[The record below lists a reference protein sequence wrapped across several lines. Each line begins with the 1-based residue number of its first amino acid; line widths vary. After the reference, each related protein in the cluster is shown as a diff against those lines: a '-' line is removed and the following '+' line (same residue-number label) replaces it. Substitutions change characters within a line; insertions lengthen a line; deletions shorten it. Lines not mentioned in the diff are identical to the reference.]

1 MKKNGMNY
9 SKYTA
14 YPIVDLPDRT
24 WPDRTISKAPIWCS
38 VDLRDG
44 NQALPMPMNV
54 EEKLAMFQLLVAIGF
69 KEIEV
74 GFPSASATEFA
85 FVRKLIE
92 EHLIPTDVTIQV
104 LTQAREHLIRKT
116 FEAVRGAERVIVHLY
131 NSTSRQQRDVVFRKD
146 RAEIKKIA
154 VDGTLLVRRLREE
167 SGFPEA
173 IRFEYSPE
181 SFTGTELDYALEV
194 CHAVMDVW
202 GADRHKKIILNL
214 PSTVEMSS
222 PNVYADRIEWFCRN
236 IKERQAAL
244 ISVHPHNDRGTAVA
258 TAELALMAGA
268 DRVEGA
274 LFGNGERCGNM
285 DIVILALNL
294 FSQGIDPDLDFSNLP
309 KIREIY
315 SRCTR
320 MQVHPRHPYAGELV
334 YTAFSGSHQDAIS
347 KGMKAHQR
355 SGSGIWDVPY
365 LPIDPQ
371 DVGCNY
377 EAIVRINSQSGKGG
391 VAYVLEQDYG
401 IQIPKWMQP
410 DFAEAVQ
417 AVADRTGEEL
427 SPERI
432 HELFHEEYVS
442 LKVPFTLKKCH
453 ISWDDE
459 EPERNDEEATII
471 TCLVQMKERELNID
485 AKGNGPVDAFVKG
498 FMEVSGIEFRIDNYA
513 EHAIGSSAGALA
525 VAYIQMGCP
534 DGRISYGAG
543 IDSNISLASI
553 KAVVS
558 ALNRLP

>member
-1 MKKNGMNY
+1 MKKNVMNY
-9 SKYTA
+9 RKYTA
-14 YPIVDLPDRT
+14 YPAVEITERT
-24 WPDRTISKAPIWCS
+24 WPDKTIVKAPVWCS

-44 NQALPMPMNV
+44 NQALPVPMSV
-54 EEKLAMFQLLVAIGF
+54 DEKVAMFQLLVSIGF

-85 FVRKLIE
+85 FVRRLIE
-92 EHLIPTDVTIQV
+92 QHLIPSDVTIQV

-116 FEAVRGAERVIVHLY
+116 FEAVRGADRVIVHLY
-131 NSTSRQQRDVVFRKD
+131 NSTSRQQRDVVFRKNRD
-146 RAEIKKIA
+146 EIRDIA
-154 VDGTLLVRRLREE
+154 VIGTTLVRQLKEE
-167 SGFPEA
+167 SGNSA

-194 CHAVMDVW
+194 CHAVMDAW
-202 GADRHKKIILNL
+202 GADEHEKIILNL
-214 PSTVEMSS
+214 PSTVEMSR
-222 PNVYADRIEWFCRN
+222 PNIYADRIEWFSRN
-236 IKERQAAL
+236 LRNRNAAL
-244 ISVHPHNDRGTAVA
+244 ISVHAHNDRGTAVA

-268 DRVEGA
+268 DRIEGA

-285 DIVILALNL
+285 DIVTMALNL
-294 FSQGIDPDLDFSNLP
+294 FSQGVDPELDFSDLP
-309 KIREIY
+309 RIREVY
-315 SRCTR
+315 CKCTR
-320 MQVHPRHPYAGELV
+320 MDVHPRHPYAGDLV

-347 KGMKAHQR
+347 KGMKALQ
-355 SGSGIWDVPY
+355 GSKDGVWDVPY

-432 HELFHEEYVS
+432 HDLFHKEYVKLS
-442 LKVPFTLKKCH
+442 EPFLLKKCH

-459 EPERNDEEATII
+459 DPDRNDEEATII
-471 TCLVQMKERELNID
+471 TCTVQMKDREFHID

-498 FMEVSGIEFRIDNYA
+498 FVDVSGLEFSIENYS

-525 VAYIQMGCP
+525 VAYIRIGCT
-534 DGRISYGAG
+534 DGRVSFGAG

-553 KAVVS
+553 KAIMS

>member
-1 MKKNGMNY
+1 MKKNVMNY
-9 SKYTA
+9 RKYTA
-14 YPIVDLPDRT
+14 YPAVEITGRT
-24 WPDRTISKAPIWCS
+24 WPDKTIVKAPVWCS

-44 NQALPMPMNV
+44 NQALPVPMSV
-54 EEKLAMFQLLVAIGF
+54 DEKVAMFQLLVSIGF

-85 FVRKLIE
+85 FVRRLIE
-92 EHLIPTDVTIQV
+92 QHLIPSDVTIQV

-116 FEAVRGAERVIVHLY
+116 FEAVRGADRVIVHLY
-131 NSTSRQQRDVVFRKD
+131 NSTSRQQRDVVFRKNRD
-146 RAEIKKIA
+146 EIRDIA
-154 VDGTLLVRRLREE
+154 VIGTTLVRQLKEE
-167 SGFPEA
+167 SGNSA

-194 CHAVMDVW
+194 CHAVMDAW
-202 GADRHKKIILNL
+202 GADEHEKIILNL
-214 PSTVEMSS
+214 PSTVEMSR
-222 PNVYADRIEWFCRN
+222 PNIYADRIEWFSRN
-236 IKERQAAL
+236 LRNRNAAL
-244 ISVHPHNDRGTAVA
+244 ISVHAHNDRGTAVA

-268 DRVEGA
+268 DRIEGA

-285 DIVILALNL
+285 DIVTMALNL
-294 FSQGIDPDLDFSNLP
+294 FSQGVDPELDFSDLP
-309 KIREIY
+309 RIREVY
-315 SRCTR
+315 CKCTR
-320 MQVHPRHPYAGELV
+320 MDVHPRHPYAGDLV

-347 KGMKAHQR
+347 KGMKALQ
-355 SGSGIWDVPY
+355 GSKDGVWDVPY

-432 HELFHEEYVS
+432 HDLFHKEYVKLS
-442 LKVPFTLKKCH
+442 EPFLLKKCH

-459 EPERNDEEATII
+459 DPDRNDEEATII
-471 TCLVQMKERELNID
+471 TCTVQMKDREFHID

-498 FMEVSGIEFRIDNYA
+498 FVDVSGLEFSIENYS

-525 VAYIQMGCP
+525 VAYIRIGCT
-534 DGRISYGAG
+534 DGRVSFGAG

-553 KAVVS
+553 KAIMS

>member
-1 MKKNGMNY
+1 MKKNAMNY
-9 SKYTA
+9 RKYTA
-14 YPIVDLPDRT
+14 YPAVEITGRT
-24 WPDRTISKAPIWCS
+24 WPDKTITKAPVWCS

-44 NQALPMPMNV
+44 NQALPVPMSV
-54 EEKLAMFQLLVAIGF
+54 DEKVAMFQLLVSIGF

-85 FVRKLIE
+85 FVRRLIE
-92 EHLIPTDVTIQV
+92 QHLIPSDVTIQV

-116 FEAVRGAERVIVHLY
+116 FEAVRGADRVIVHLY
-131 NSTSRQQRDVVFRKD
+131 NSTSRQQRDVVFRKNRD
-146 RAEIKKIA
+146 EIREIA
-154 VDGTLLVRRLREE
+154 VIGTTLVRQLKEE
-167 SGFPEA
+167 SGNSA

-194 CHAVMDVW
+194 CHAVMDAW
-202 GADRHKKIILNL
+202 GADEHEKIILNL
-214 PSTVEMSS
+214 PSTVEMSR
-222 PNVYADRIEWFCRN
+222 PNIYADRIEWFSRN
-236 IKERQAAL
+236 LRNRNAAL
-244 ISVHPHNDRGTAVA
+244 ISVHAHNDRGTAVA

-268 DRVEGA
+268 DRIEGA

-285 DIVILALNL
+285 DIVTMALNL
-294 FSQGIDPDLDFSNLP
+294 FSQGVDPELDFSDLP
-309 KIREIY
+309 RIREVY
-315 SRCTR
+315 CKCTR
-320 MQVHPRHPYAGELV
+320 MDVHPRHPYAGDLV

-347 KGMKAHQR
+347 KGMKALQ
-355 SGSGIWDVPY
+355 GSKDGVWDVPY

-432 HELFHEEYVS
+432 HDLFHKEYVKLS
-442 LKVPFTLKKCH
+442 EPFLLKKCH

-459 EPERNDEEATII
+459 DPDRNDEEATII
-471 TCLVQMKERELNID
+471 TCTVQMKDSEFHID

-498 FMEVSGIEFRIDNYA
+498 FVDVSGLDFSIENYS

-525 VAYIQMGCP
+525 VAYIRIGCT
-534 DGRISYGAG
+534 DGRVSFGAG

-553 KAVVS
+553 KAIMS

>member
-1 MKKNGMNY
+1 MKKNVMNY
-9 SKYTA
+9 RKYTA
-14 YPIVDLPDRT
+14 YPAVEITERT
-24 WPDRTISKAPIWCS
+24 WPDKTIVKAPVWCS

-44 NQALPMPMNV
+44 NQALPVPMSV
-54 EEKLAMFQLLVAIGF
+54 DEKVAMFQLLVSIGF

-85 FVRKLIE
+85 FVRRLIE
-92 EHLIPTDVTIQV
+92 QHLIPSDVTIQV

-116 FEAVRGAERVIVHLY
+116 FEAVRGADRVIVHLY
-131 NSTSRQQRDVVFRKD
+131 NSTSRQQRDVVFRKNRD
-146 RAEIKKIA
+146 EIRDIA
-154 VDGTLLVRRLREE
+154 VIGTTLVRQLKEE
-167 SGFPEA
+167 SGNSA

-194 CHAVMDVW
+194 CHAVMDAW
-202 GADRHKKIILNL
+202 GADEHEKIILNL
-214 PSTVEMSS
+214 PSTVEMSR
-222 PNVYADRIEWFCRN
+222 PNIYADRIEWFSRN
-236 IKERQAAL
+236 LRNRNAAL
-244 ISVHPHNDRGTAVA
+244 ISVHAHNDRGTAVA

-268 DRVEGA
+268 DRIEGA

-285 DIVILALNL
+285 DIVTMALNL
-294 FSQGIDPDLDFSNLP
+294 FSQGVDPELDFSDLP
-309 KIREIY
+309 RIREVY
-315 SRCTR
+315 CKCTR
-320 MQVHPRHPYAGELV
+320 MDVHPRHPYAGDLV

-347 KGMKAHQR
+347 KGMKALQ
-355 SGSGIWDVPY
+355 GSKDGVWDVPY

-432 HELFHEEYVS
+432 HDLFHKEYVKLS
-442 LKVPFTLKKCH
+442 EPFLLKKCH

-459 EPERNDEEATII
+459 DPDRNDEEATII
-471 TCLVQMKERELNID
+471 TCTVQMKDREFHSD

-498 FMEVSGIEFRIDNYA
+498 FVDVSGLEFSIENYS

-525 VAYIQMGCP
+525 VAYIRIGCT
-534 DGRISYGAG
+534 DGRVSFGAG

-553 KAVVS
+553 KAIMS

>member
-1 MKKNGMNY
+1 MKKMNY
-9 SKYTA
+9 QKYA
-14 YPIVDLPDRT
+14 PYPPVDIFNRS
-24 WPDRTISKAPIWCS
+24 WPDNTITKAPIWCS

-44 NQALPMPMNV
+44 NQALPVPMNV
-54 EEKLAMFQLLVAIGF
+54 DEKVAMFQLLVSIGF

-85 FVRKLIE
+85 FVRRLVE
-92 EHLIPTDVTIQV
+92 QRLIPDDVTIQV

-116 FEAVRGAERVIVHLY
+116 FEAVRGTDRAIVHLY
-131 NSTSRQQRDVVFRKD
+131 NSISRQQRDVVFRKNKE
-146 RAEIKKIA
+146 EIKAIA
-154 VDGTLLVRRLREE
+154 IEGTKLVRRLKEE
-167 SGFPEA
+167 SGNA
-173 IRFEYSPE
+173 GIRLEYSPE

-194 CHAVMDVW
+194 CHAVMDAW
-202 GADRHKKIILNL
+202 GASPEDRIILNL
-214 PSTVEMSS
+214 PSTVEMSR
-222 PNVYADRIEWFCRN
+222 PNIYADRIEWFCRN
-236 IKERQAAL
+236 IKNRDAVL
-244 ISVHPHNDRGTAVA
+244 ISVHAHNDRGTAVA
-258 TAELALMAGA
+258 TAEFALMAGA

-285 DIVILALNL
+285 DIVTMALNL
-294 FSQGIDPDLDFSNLP
+294 FSQGVDPELDFSDLP
-309 KIREIY
+309 RIREVY
-315 SRCTR
+315 RKCTR
-320 MQVHPRHPYAGELV
+320 MEVHARHPYAGELV

-347 KGMKAHQR
+347 KGMKAHQ
-355 SGSGIWDVPY
+355 GSKDGIWNVPY

-417 AVADRTGEEL
+417 AVADLTGEEL

-432 HELFHEEYVS
+432 HDLFHEEYVK
-442 LKVPFTLKKCH
+442 LKEPFVLKKCH

-459 EPERNDEEATII
+459 DPDRIDEEATII
-471 TCLVQMKERELNID
+471 TCTVQMKDREFAID

-498 FMEVSGIEFRIDNYA
+498 FMEVSGLDFSVENYA
-513 EHAIGSSAGALA
+513 EHAIGHSAGALA
-525 VAYIQMGCP
+525 VAYIRIGCS
-534 DGRISYGAG
+534 DGRVSYGAG

-553 KAVVS
+553 KAIVS